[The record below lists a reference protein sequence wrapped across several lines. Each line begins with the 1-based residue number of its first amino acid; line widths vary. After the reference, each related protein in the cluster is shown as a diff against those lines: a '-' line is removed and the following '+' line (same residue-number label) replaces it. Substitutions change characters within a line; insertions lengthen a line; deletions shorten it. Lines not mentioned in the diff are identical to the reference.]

1 MRRDGIVDRS
11 TSCREAASGCWTNRP
26 RGRATVPLLLLLLLL
41 LIGLS
46 FNSRRSLRL
55 ASAQSPGK

>member
-26 RGRATVPLLLLLLLL
+26 RGRAIVPLLLLLF

>member
-26 RGRATVPLLLLLLLL
+26 RGCATVPLLLLLLF